1 MEQPRPTH
9 QPADAAQAQKLAQW
23 HALIEHLQE
32 LNSQLEYLRLM
43 LRLGVGKF

>member
-1 MEQPRPTH
+1 MDQPETPQT
-9 QPADAAQAQKLAQW
+9 PADLPSAQKLAQW

-32 LNSQLEYLRLM
+32 LNTQLEYLRLM